1 MTAPD
6 RSFPNGSAV
15 CDYWLSRCEGF
26 TVRAGHR
33 TLGVVEHVAGTLTGG
48 RTESIVLRKGHRRR
62 VVPVH
67 DILAVVPA
75 RKVVL
80 ARRHE
85 HAKPA
90 ARFTGAALGRA
101 AAVAWAL
108 ALQVAHWLEREVPP
122 LVERIRREIAARN
135 RLRTAP
141 TTRRTHR
148 AANRYAFAL
157 DQQPLGRG
165 RNVGPTRTR

>member
-1 MTAPD
+1 MVALD
-6 RSFPNGSAV
+6 RSFPNGSPV

-33 TLGVVEHVAGTLTGG
+33 TLGVVEHVGRELRGA
-48 RTESIVLRKGHRRR
+48 RTESIVLRKRTRRR
-62 VVPVH
+62 VVPAH

-85 HAKPA
+85 HARPA
-90 ARFTGAALGRA
+90 ARHTS
-101 AAVAWAL
+101 AAVQRAGAVTWAF
-108 ALQVAHWLEREVPP
+108 LEREVPP
-122 LVERIRREIAARN
+122 LVARIRAEIAARN

-165 RNVGPTRTR
+165 RNVGPTRMR

>member
-1 MTAPD
+1 MAAPD
-6 RSFPNGSAV
+6 RSFPNGSPV

-33 TLGVVEHVAGTLTGG
+33 TLGVVEHVARGLAGG
-48 RTESIVLRKGHRRR
+48 RTESIVLQKRRRRR
-62 VVPVH
+62 VVPAH
-67 DILAVVPA
+67 EILAVVPA

-90 ARFTGAALGRA
+90 ARTTGAALGRA
-101 AAVAWAL
+101 ASFAWAL
-108 ALQVAHWLEREVPP
+108 VLLAVDWLEREVPP
-122 LVERIRREIAARN
+122 LVARIRAEIAARN